1 MKNIQTQTGTEEQ
14 GLQNSFSNNQRQ
26 KNQAMTYMRR
36 LSILALLLF
45 CVQVASAQKM
55 SDDQVIEYVLQA
67 QEKGESQ
74 QQIAKDLLRK
84 GVTMD
89 QVNRIKRKM
98 ESQKKTGVGNSLTEK
113 SRTRT
118 APKRNGAIEL
128 QSVKEEKN
136 KLSAAEREEQ
146 MIGEMGFFF
155 PDSTMMY
162 IMAEQNKKEIFGH
175 RIFQNK
181 DVAFEASYNLPTPAN
196 YQLGPGDEVAIDIWG
211 ASQSN
216 IQETISPDGN
226 IYVENLG
233 PIHLSGLTV
242 AQANKYLKEQFG
254 QIYSSINGDEPDS
267 NIRLS
272 LAQNRSI
279 QVHVMG
285 EVENPGTYTMSSF
298 ATIFNA
304 LYQAGGVN
312 EVGTLR
318 EVKVYRNDKPVAT
331 YDVYDFILN
340 GNNDT
345 GIRLEDNDVVTV
357 DAYKNL
363 VSVTGNVK
371 RPMYYEM
378 LDGESVEQLLKYAGG
393 FTGNAY
399 KTDVRLIRNGKR
411 EREIYTLDSTE
422 RQSFAISDGDS
433 ISVDSIMPTFANMV
447 EVKGAVYRPG
457 MFQMDGRIST
467 VKQLIES
474 AGGLKDEAFLNR
486 AILNRRNP
494 NNTMENLAI
503 NLEQLMDGT
512 IDDVQL
518 RKNDVLLVPS
528 IFDMQEVQ
536 TVTIFGEVAFPGT
549 YQYVDNMSIEDF
561 IVNAGG
567 LKEAASTAKVDVAR
581 RVKNSRAT
589 SASDTISHTYS
600 FSISDGLVVEGNPNF
615 TLKPF
620 DEVYVRKSPGY
631 HEQENVTIEGEVLF
645 GGTYA
650 LEKKNQRL
658 SELVTNAGGL
668 TPQAN
673 IKGARLERTMTE
685 EEKMRLESTIEAAI
699 QMAENKKDSVA
710 IRRNMMNQTTYPVG
724 IELDKALD
732 KPGSDA
738 DITLRDGDR
747 LIIPQFSN
755 TVKVSG
761 EVMYANTIAYNQG
774 KRLNYYVNQAGG
786 YNENASKSNVY
797 IVYMNG
803 TVSKANRWSR
813 KVVEPGCEVVV
824 PAKEEKDGMS
834 ASEILSLSST
844 AASLAT
850 VVLALINVFR

>member
-1 MKNIQTQTGTEEQ
+1 
-14 GLQNSFSNNQRQ
+14 
-26 KNQAMTYMRR
+26 MRK
-36 LSILALLLF
+36 IAILLLLLVG
-45 CVQVASAQKM
+45 VQWVSAQKM
-55 SDDQVIEYVLQA
+55 SDDKVVEYVMEA
-67 QEKGESQ
+67 QEKGMSQ
-74 QQIAKDLLRK
+74 QQIAKDLLRQ

-89 QVNRIKRKM
+89 QINRIKRKM
-98 ESQKKTGVGNSLTEK
+98 DAAGKTGVGATLNEK
-113 SRTRT
+113 TRTRT
-118 APKRNGAIEL
+118 SPKGNA
-128 QSVKEEKN
+128 VKLEKDRVE
-136 KLSAAEREEQ
+136 KDKMTSSEREQ
-146 MIGEMGFFF
+146 MMGSEIGFLF

-162 IMAEQNKKEIFGH
+162 MMEESKKKEIFGH

-181 DVAFEASYNLPTPAN
+181 EVAFEASFNLPTPAN
-196 YQLGPGDEVAIDIWG
+196 YKLGPGDEVSIDIWG
-211 ASQSN
+211 AAQSN

-233 PIHLSGLTV
+233 PVHLSGLTV
-242 AQANKYLKEQFG
+242 TQANKYLKEQFG
-254 QIYSSINGDEPDS
+254 QIYSGINGDEPNS
-267 NIRLS
+267 SIRLS
-272 LAQNRSI
+272 LAQNRTI

-312 EVGTLR
+312 EYGTLR
-318 EVKVYRNDKPVAT
+318 EVKVYRDDKLVST

-340 GNNDT
+340 GNSNV

-378 LDGESVEQLLKYAGG
+378 LADESVEQLLKYAGG

-399 KTDVRLIRNGKR
+399 KEDVRLIRNGKR
-411 EREIYTLDSTE
+411 EREIYILDAAE
-422 RQSFAISDGDS
+422 QQGFMLADGDS

-457 MFQMDGRIST
+457 LFQMDGRINT
-467 VKQLIES
+467 VKQLLQS
-474 AGGLKDEAFLNR
+474 AGGLKDEAFLGR
-486 AILNRRNP
+486 AILNRRKP

-503 NLEQLMDGT
+503 NLEQLMNGA
-512 IDDVQL
+512 IADVPL

-549 YQYVDNMSIEDF
+549 YEYVENMSIEDF
-561 IVNAGG
+561 IIKAGG
-567 LKEAASTAKVDVAR
+567 LTEAASTARVDVAR
-581 RVKNSRAT
+581 RMKDSRAT
-589 SASDTISHTYS
+589 SASDTISYRYS
-600 FSISDGLVVEGNPNF
+600 FSISEGLVVEGNPDF
-615 TLKPF
+615 TLIPF

-631 HEQENVTIEGEVLF
+631 FKQENVSVEGEVLF

-650 LEKKNQRL
+650 LTKKNQRL
-658 SELVTNAGGL
+658 SELVANAGGL

-710 IRRNMMNQTTYPVG
+710 IRRSMMSQTTYPVG
-724 IELDKALD
+724 IELDKALE
-732 KPGSDA
+732 KPGTDA

-747 LIIPQFSN
+747 LIIPQASN

-761 EVMYANTIAYNQG
+761 EVMYANTVAYDNN
-774 KRLNYYVNQAGG
+774 KRLNHYVNQAGG
-786 YNENASKSNVY
+786 YNEKAKKSGVY

-824 PAKEEKDGMS
+824 PTKEERERMT
-834 ASEILSLSST
+834 ASQILSLSST

>member
-1 MKNIQTQTGTEEQ
+1 MKRI
-14 GLQNSFSNNQRQ
+14 
-26 KNQAMTYMRR
+26 A
-36 LSILALLLF
+36 ILLLLLVG
-45 CVQVASAQKM
+45 VQWVSAQKM
-55 SDDQVIEYVLQA
+55 SDDKVVEYVMEA
-67 QEKGESQ
+67 QEKGASQ
-74 QQIAKDLLRK
+74 QQIAKDLLK
-84 GVTMD
+84 QGVTMD
-89 QVNRIKRKM
+89 QINRIKRKM
-98 ESQKKTGVGNSLTEK
+98 DAAGKTGVGATLNEK

-118 APKRNGAIEL
+118 SPKGDVVSL
-128 QSVKEEKN
+128 EKD
-136 KLSAAEREEQ
+136 KTEKSRMSASEREQ
-146 MIGEMGFFF
+146 MMGSEIGFLF

-162 IMAEQNKKEIFGH
+162 MMEESKKKEIFGH

-196 YQLGPGDEVAIDIWG
+196 YKLGPGDEVAIDIWG
-211 ASQSN
+211 AAQSN

-233 PIHLSGLTV
+233 PVHLSGLTV

-254 QIYSSINGDEPDS
+254 QIYSGINGDEPNS
-267 NIRLS
+267 SIRLS
-272 LAQNRSI
+272 LAQNRTI

-304 LYQAGGVN
+304 LYQAGGVS
-312 EVGTLR
+312 EYGTLR
-318 EVKVYRNDKPVAT
+318 EVKVYREDKLVST

-340 GNNDT
+340 GNSNV

-378 LDGESVEQLLKYAGG
+378 LEDESVEQLLKYAGG
-393 FTGNAY
+393 FSGNAY
-399 KTDVRLIRNGKR
+399 KEDVRLIRNGKR
-411 EREIYTLDSTE
+411 EREIYILDAAEQQGFMLT
-422 RQSFAISDGDS
+422 DGDS

-457 MFQMDGRIST
+457 QFQMDGRITT
-467 VKQLIES
+467 VKQLVES
-474 AGGLKDEAFLNR
+474 AGGLKDEAFLGR
-486 AILNRRNP
+486 AILNRRKP

-503 NLEQLMDGT
+503 NLEQLMSGA
-512 IDDVQL
+512 IADVPL
-518 RKNDVLLVPS
+518 RKNDVLLIPS

-549 YQYVDNMSIEDF
+549 YEYVENMSIEDF
-561 IVNAGG
+561 IIKAGG
-567 LKEAASTAKVDVAR
+567 LTEAASTARVDVAR
-581 RVKNSRAT
+581 RMKDSKAT
-589 SASDTISHTYS
+589 SASDTISYRYS

-615 TLKPF
+615 TLIPF

-631 HEQENVTIEGEVLF
+631 FEQENVSVEGEVLF

-650 LEKKNQRL
+650 LTKKNQRL
-658 SELVTNAGGL
+658 SELVLNAGGL

-685 EEKMRLESTIEAAI
+685 DEKLRMESSIEAAI

-710 IRRNMMNQTTYPVG
+710 IRRSMMSQTTYPVG
-724 IELDKALD
+724 IELDKALEH
-732 KPGSDA
+732 PGSDA
-738 DITLRDGDR
+738 DITLRNGDK
-747 LIIPQFSN
+747 LIVPQFSN
-755 TVKVSG
+755 TVKISG
-761 EVMYANTIAYNQG
+761 EVMYANTVAFDKNR
-774 KRLNYYVNQAGG
+774 RLNYYVNQAGG

-813 KVVEPGCEVVV
+813 KVVEPGCEIVV
-824 PAKEEKDGMS
+824 PTKEEREGMS

>member
-1 MKNIQTQTGTEEQ
+1 MKK
-14 GLQNSFSNNQRQ
+14 FS
-26 KNQAMTYMRR
+26 
-36 LSILALLLF
+36 LLLF
-45 CVQVASAQKM
+45 FLLCVGVVSAQKM
-55 SDDQVIEYVLQA
+55 TDDQVIDYVMAA

-98 ESQKKTGVGNSLTEK
+98 ENQKATGVGATMTEK
-113 SRTRT
+113 ERTRK
-118 APKRNGAIEL
+118 APNKNGAVEL
-128 QSVKEEKN
+128 QSTKEEKGKMN
-136 KLSAAEREEQ
+136 TAEREE
-146 MIGEMGFFF
+146 MMGEELDFLF
-155 PDSTMMY
+155 PDSTLMF
-162 IMAEQNKKEIFGH
+162 MAEEKKKKEIFGH

-196 YQLGPGDEVAIDIWG
+196 YKLGSGDEVVIDIWG
-211 ASQSN
+211 ASQST

-233 PIHLSGLTV
+233 PVHLSGLTV
-242 AQANKYLKEQFG
+242 TQANNYLKKQLG
-254 QIYSSINGDEPDS
+254 QIYSSISGDEPES

-272 LAQNRSI
+272 LAQNRTI

-318 EVKVYRNDKPVAT
+318 EVKVYRNDKMVAT

-340 GNNDT
+340 GNSDM
-345 GIRLEDNDVVTV
+345 GIRLEDNDVVSV

-371 RPMYYEM
+371 RPMYYEV
-378 LDGESVEQLLKYAGG
+378 LDNETLEQLMKYAGG
-393 FTGNAY
+393 FAGNAY
-399 KTDVRLIRNGKR
+399 KEDVRLIRNGKR
-411 EREIYTLDSTE
+411 EREIYTLNTAE
-422 RQSFAISDGDS
+422 QQNFILADGDS
-433 ISVDSIMPTFANMV
+433 VSVDSIMPSFANMV

-457 MFQMDGRIST
+457 QFQMDGRVNT
-467 VKQLIES
+467 VKQLIEC
-474 AGGLKDEAFLNR
+474 AGGLKDDAFMNR

-503 NLEQLMDGT
+503 NLEDLMSGKAA
-512 IDDVQL
+512 DVAL

-528 IFDMQEVQ
+528 LFDVQEVQ

-549 YQYVDNMSIEDF
+549 YEYVENMSVEDF

-567 LKEAASTAKVDVAR
+567 LTEAASTAKVDVAR

-589 SASDTISHTYS
+589 SASDTISHMYS
-600 FSISDGLVVEGNPNF
+600 FAISDGLIVEGNPNF
-615 TLKPF
+615 TLMPF

-631 HEQENVTIEGEVLF
+631 FKQENVVIEGEVLF
-645 GGTYA
+645 NGTYA

-658 SELVTNAGGL
+658 SELVASAGGL
-668 TPQAN
+668 TPQAYAQ
-673 IKGARLERTMTE
+673 GARLVRAMTD
-685 EEKMRLESTIEAAI
+685 EEKMRLETTMETSLQLA
-699 QMAENKKDSVA
+699 KDKADSLA
-710 IRRNMMNQTTYPVG
+710 IRNKIMNQTDYPVG
-724 IELDKALD
+724 IELDKALA

-738 DITLRDGDR
+738 DVTLRDGDR
-747 LIIPQFSN
+747 LIIPQYSN
-755 TVKVSG
+755 TVKMSG
-761 EVMYANTIAYNQG
+761 EVMYVNTVSYKKG
-774 KRLNYYVNQAGG
+774 KGLRYYLDQAGG
-786 YNENASKSNVY
+786 YSNEAKKSKVY

-803 TVSKANRWSR
+803 TVARANRLNR
-813 KVVEPGCEVVV
+813 NAIQPGCEIVV
-824 PAKEEKDGMS
+824 PIKDRERMKTT
-834 ASEILSLSST
+834 EILSLGST
-844 AASLAT
+844 SASLAT
-850 VVLALINVFR
+850 VIIALTNILRK

>member
-1 MKNIQTQTGTEEQ
+1 MKK
-14 GLQNSFSNNQRQ
+14 FS
-26 KNQAMTYMRR
+26 
-36 LSILALLLF
+36 LLLF
-45 CVQVASAQKM
+45 FLLCVGVVSAQKM
-55 SDDQVIEYVLQA
+55 TDDQVIEYVMAA

-98 ESQKKTGVGNSLTEK
+98 ENQKTTGVGATMTEK
-113 SRTRT
+113 DRARK
-118 APKRNGAIEL
+118 APAKNGAVEL
-128 QSVKEEKN
+128 QSAKQEKD
-136 KLSAAEREEQ
+136 KMTTVEREE
-146 MIGEMGFFF
+146 MMTGELGFLF

-162 IMAEQNKKEIFGH
+162 MMREEKKKEIFGH

-196 YQLGPGDEVAIDIWG
+196 YKLGSGDEVVIDIWG
-211 ASQSN
+211 ASQST

-233 PIHLSGLTV
+233 PVHLSGLTV
-242 AQANKYLKEQFG
+242 TQANNYLKKQLG
-254 QIYSSINGDEPDS
+254 QIYSSISGDEPES

-272 LAQNRSI
+272 LAQNRTI

-285 EVENPGTYTMSSF
+285 EVENPGTYAMSSF

-318 EVKVYRNDKPVAT
+318 EVKVFRNDKMVAT

-340 GNNDT
+340 GNSDM
-345 GIRLEDNDVVTV
+345 GIRLEDNDVVSV

-371 RPMYYEM
+371 RPMYYEV
-378 LDGESVEQLLKYAGG
+378 LDDETLAQLMKYAGG
-393 FTGNAY
+393 FAGNAY
-399 KTDVRLIRNGKR
+399 KEDVRLIRNGKR
-411 EREIYTLDSTE
+411 EREIYTLNAAE
-422 RQSFAISDGDS
+422 QQSFILADGDS
-433 ISVDSIMPTFANMV
+433 VSVDSIMPSFANMV

-457 MFQMDGRIST
+457 QFQMDGRVNT
-467 VKQLIES
+467 VKQLIEC
-474 AGGLKDEAFLNR
+474 AGGLKDDAFMNR

-503 NLEQLMDGT
+503 NLEALMSGKVA
-512 IDDVQL
+512 DVAL

-528 IFDMQEVQ
+528 LFDMQEVQ

-549 YQYVDNMSIEDF
+549 YEYVENMSVEDF

-567 LKEAASTAKVDVAR
+567 LTEAASTAKVDVAR

-589 SASDTISHTYS
+589 SASDTISHRYS
-600 FSISDGLVVEGNPNF
+600 FAISDGLIVEGNPNF
-615 TLKPF
+615 TLMPF

-631 HEQENVTIEGEVLF
+631 FKQENVVIEGEVLF
-645 GGTYA
+645 NGTYA

-658 SELVTNAGGL
+658 SELVASAGGL
-668 TPQAN
+668 TPQAYAQ
-673 IKGARLERTMTE
+673 GARLVRAMTD
-685 EEKMRLESTIEAAI
+685 EEKARLETTMETSL
-699 QMAENKKDSVA
+699 QMAKDKADSLA
-710 IRRNMMNQTTYPVG
+710 IRNKIMNQTDYPVG
-724 IELDKALD
+724 IELDKALA

-738 DITLRDGDR
+738 DVTLRDGDR
-747 LIIPQFSN
+747 LIIPQYSN
-755 TVKVSG
+755 TVKMSG
-761 EVMYANTIAYNQG
+761 EVMYVNTVSYKKG
-774 KRLNYYVNQAGG
+774 KGLNYYLDQAGG
-786 YNENASKSNVY
+786 YSNEARKSKVY

-803 TVSKANRWSR
+803 TVARANRLNR
-813 KVVEPGCEVVV
+813 NAIQPGCEIVV
-824 PAKEEKDGMS
+824 PMKDKERLKTT
-834 ASEILSLSST
+834 EILSLGST
-844 AASLAT
+844 SASLAT
-850 VVLALINVFR
+850 VIIALTNILRK

>member
-1 MKNIQTQTGTEEQ
+1 
-14 GLQNSFSNNQRQ
+14 
-26 KNQAMTYMRR
+26 MRK
-36 LSILALLLF
+36 LPILVLF
-45 CVQVASAQKM
+45 LVCAQVVSAQKM
-55 SDDQVIEYVLQA
+55 SDDQVIEYVLEA
-67 QEKGESQ
+67 QEKGDSQ
-74 QQIAKDLLRK
+74 QQIAKDLLRR
-84 GVTMD
+84 GVTME

-98 ESQKKTGVGNSLTEK
+98 DSQKTTGMGSTLTEK
-113 SRTRT
+113 SRTRK
-118 APKRNGAIEL
+118 APTKNGAVEL
-128 QSVKEEKN
+128 QSDKEARN
-136 KLSAAEREEQ
+136 KLNAVEREE
-146 MIGEMGFFF
+146 MMMDEFGFLF

-162 IMAEQNKKEIFGH
+162 MMEEQGKKEIFGH

-196 YQLGPGDEVAIDIWG
+196 YKLGPGDEVAIDIWG

-233 PIHLSGLTV
+233 PVHLSGLTV
-242 AQANKYLKEQFG
+242 KQANNYLKQQFG
-254 QIYSSINGDEPDS
+254 QIYSGINGDQPNS

-272 LAQNRSI
+272 LAQNRTI

-285 EVENPGTYTMSSF
+285 EVENPGTYAMSSF

-312 EVGTLR
+312 EFGTLR
-318 EVKVYRNDKPVAT
+318 EVKVYRDDKPVAT

-340 GNNDT
+340 GNNNT
-345 GIRLEDNDVVTV
+345 GIRLEDNDVVVV

-363 VSVTGNVK
+363 VNVSGNVK

-378 LDGESVEQLLKYAGG
+378 LDNESVAQLLKYAGG
-393 FTGNAY
+393 FAGNAY
-399 KTDVRLIRNGKR
+399 KEDVRLIRNGKR
-411 EREIYTLDSTE
+411 EREIYTLNAAE
-422 RQSFAISDGDS
+422 QQSFFLADGDS
-433 ISVDSIMPTFANMV
+433 VSVDSIMPTFANMV
-447 EVKGAVYRPG
+447 EIKGSVYRPG
-457 MFQMDGRIST
+457 MFQMNGRINT
-467 VKQLIES
+467 VKQLVES
-474 AGGLKDEAFLNR
+474 AGGLKDDAFLNR
-486 AILNRRNP
+486 AILNRRNA

-503 NLEQLMDGT
+503 NLEQLMNGS
-512 IDDVQL
+512 IADVAL

-536 TVTIFGEVAFPGT
+536 TVTIFGEVAFPGV
-549 YQYVDNMSIEDF
+549 YEFVDNMSIEDF
-561 IVNAGG
+561 IVSAGG
-567 LKEAASTAKVDVAR
+567 LNEAASTAKVDVAR
-581 RVKNSRAT
+581 RVKNSNAT
-589 SASDTISHTYS
+589 SASDTISYTYT

-631 HEQENVTIEGEVLF
+631 HEQENVTVEGEVLF

-658 SELVTNAGGL
+658 SELVAHAGGL

-673 IKGARLERTMTE
+673 VKGARLERMMTD
-685 EEKMRLESTIEAAI
+685 EEKIQLESSIEAAI

-710 IRRNMMNQTTYPVG
+710 IRRSMANQTTYPVG

-747 LIIPQFSN
+747 LVIPKFSN

-761 EVMYANTIAYNQG
+761 EVMYANTVAYKKG
-774 KRLNYYVNQAGG
+774 KNLKYYLNQAGG
-786 YNENASKSNVY
+786 YNENANRNNVY

-803 TVSKANRWSR
+803 TVTKPNKMSR
-813 KVVEPGCEVVV
+813 SVVEPGCEIVV
-824 PAKEEKDGMS
+824 PTKEETRKMTPG
-834 ASEILSLSST
+834 EILSLSSS

-850 VVLALINVFR
+850 VVLALINLFR